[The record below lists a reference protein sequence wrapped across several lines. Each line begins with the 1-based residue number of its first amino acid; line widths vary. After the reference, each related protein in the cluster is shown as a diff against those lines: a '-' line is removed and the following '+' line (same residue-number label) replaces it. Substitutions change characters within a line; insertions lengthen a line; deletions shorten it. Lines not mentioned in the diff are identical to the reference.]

1 MSVSTL
7 VTSLNPLPY
16 QVSITVP
23 LTIKTLLDGLNH
35 PQPHSDCVTGMVW
48 SGYGQPRH
56 TVVTVS
62 KDLDPHA
69 LVLLGILS
77 YTHMVYIA
85 IVPWLFGQS
94 WQKVGSVWQQGGRQR
109 VFLRVG

>member
-69 LVLLGILS
+69 LFLLGILS
-77 YTHMVYIA
+77 LLDMFHIMI
-85 IVPWLFGQS
+85 IPWLFGQN
-94 WQKVGSVWQQGGRQR
+94 WQRDGSTWLRDGRQR
-109 VFLRVG
+109 VFPRVG

>member
-1 MSVSTL
+1 
-7 VTSLNPLPY
+7 
-16 QVSITVP
+16 
-23 LTIKTLLDGLNH
+23 
-35 PQPHSDCVTGMVW
+35 MVW

-69 LVLLGILS
+69 LILLGILS
-77 YTHMVYIA
+77 LLHMVHTVI
-85 IVPWLFGQS
+85 IPWLFGQN
-94 WQKVGSVWQQGGRQR
+94 WQKVGSAWLQDGRQR